1 MISCR
6 KFEHYQSK
14 DLTGFTLLEK
24 FHSVSGFCMD
34 SNNPDF
40 NEYARS
46 FGRGIS
52 RNDSYKTPK
61 WCAKRKN
68 PKTTEEYYSEE
79 EIREAVAERKLIE
92 FIRQMRLGDIR
103 WY

>member
-24 FHSVSGFCMD
+24 CQSVSGFCMD

-46 FGRGIS
+46 FGRGIG
-52 RNDSYKTPK
+52 RADSYTTPK
-61 WCAKRKN
+61 WCAKRK
-68 PKTTEEYYSEE
+68 KGS
-79 EIREAVAERKLIE
+79 IKL
-92 FIRQMRLGDIR
+92 
-103 WY
+103 